1 MILSLE
7 DIYIVRLN
15 LEDISVTKVK
25 KEHTDVHCVI
35 FKAVATPRENL
46 SALGFST
53 RSIKNCVV
61 QPQKTSTIFRKER
74 NCTIYSLTYKPCG
87 FLKARFIKLEHV
99 PIRQQNYKSY
109 IVCVPSED
117 SDQP

>member
-7 DIYIVRLN
+7 GRLN
-15 LEDISVTKVK
+15 LEDILVTKVK

-46 SALGFST
+46 SALGFPT
-53 RSIKNCVV
+53 RSIKNRVV

-74 NCTIYSLTYKPCG
+74 NFTI
-87 FLKARFIKLEHV
+87 
-99 PIRQQNYKSY
+99 
-109 IVCVPSED
+109 
-117 SDQP
+117 